1 MRRCGNSRAVF
12 EKDAES
18 LFHLYRLLFFYL
30 RSLSLSLSG
39 SLCITAIFGRSMG
52 AATAIF
58 YAATYP
64 NGTLRNFTFSLPIA
78 VLITFSFFFCLKL
91 LVSITS

>member
-18 LFHLYRLLFFYL
+18 LFHLYRLLFFL
-30 RSLSLSLSG
+30 SAFSLSLSLSG

-64 NGTLRNFTFSLPIA
+64 NGTLRNFLLPFPFPSL
-78 VLITFSFFFCLKL
+78 F
-91 LVSITS
+91 